1 MNVLIIGFGVA
12 GKYYLEI
19 LKKDKKIKKIYIFD
33 KYKIKKNK
41 YIKQID
47 FNINLIKKL
56 DIKFAFIATPSNL
69 HFKYSKILLQ
79 NSINLLI
86 EKPFVLKLSDAKTL
100 INLTKNKK
108 VKCWVAFQN
117 RFNLAIQKL
126 KKVVNKKTLG
136 NIFLVDCSLLW
147 KRDKK
152 YYSVSWRGKYR
163 SDGGVLA
170 NQAIHIIDALVYIF
184 GKIQKF
190 NSILV
195 FNKKKLQAEDLAIIN
210 FVHKSGTFS
219 SLKATTR
226 ADSNYRSAMDII
238 GEKGR
243 ALVKGIS
250 LNTFHLIKHNRI
262 INDKKNSEEFGS
274 SKGQIGAMG
283 NGHQKIIKEFL
294 SKKINKSSKNLEIE
308 KNLHVLNVLHS
319 IYNLKKNNLF
329 KIKKKQSQLGIK

>member
-1 MNVLIIGFGVA
+1 MNVLIVGFGVA

-33 KYKIKKNK
+33 KYRIKKNK

-108 VKCWVAFQN
+108 VKCWVTFQN

-126 KKVVNKKTLG
+126 KKIVNKKTLG

-170 NQAIHIIDALVYIF
+170 NQAIHLIDALVYIF
-184 GKIQKF
+184 GQIKKF

-243 ALVKGIS
+243 ALVKGVS

-262 INDKKNSEEFGS
+262 INDKKNSEEFSS

-319 IYNLKKNNLF
+319 MYNLKKNNLF

>member
-1 MNVLIIGFGVA
+1 MNVLIVGFGVA
-12 GKYYLEI
+12 GKHYFEI

-33 KYKIKKNK
+33 KYRIKKNK
-41 YIKQID
+41 HITQID

-56 DIKFAFIATPSNL
+56 NIKFAFISTPSNL

-100 INLTKNKK
+100 INLNKNKK

-126 KKVVNKKTLG
+126 KKTVNKKVLG

-152 YYSVSWRGKYR
+152 YYSVSWRGKYS

-170 NQAIHIIDALVYIF
+170 NQAIHLIDALVYIF
-184 GKIQKF
+184 GQIQKF
-190 NSILV
+190 NSILG

-210 FVHKSGTFS
+210 FIHKNGTFS
-219 SLKATTR
+219 CLKATTR
-226 ADSNYRSAMDII
+226 ADNNYRSAMDII

-243 ALVKGIS
+243 ALVKGVS
-250 LNTFHLIKHNRI
+250 LNTFHLIKKNKI
-262 INDKKNSEEFGS
+262 INDNKNSEEFGNG
-274 SKGQIGAMG
+274 KGQIGAMG

-294 SKKINKSSKNLEIE
+294 SEKINKSSKNLEIE
-308 KNLHVLNVLHS
+308 KNLHVLNILHS
-319 IYNLKKNNLF
+319 MYNSRKSNLF
-329 KIKKKQSQLGIK
+329 KIKKKQSQLGI

>member
-1 MNVLIIGFGVA
+1 M
-12 GKYYLEI
+12 
-19 LKKDKKIKKIYIFD
+19 
-33 KYKIKKNK
+33 
-41 YIKQID
+41 
-47 FNINLIKKL
+47 IKKL

-108 VKCWVAFQN
+108 VKCWVTFQN

-126 KKVVNKKTLG
+126 KKIVNKKTLG

-170 NQAIHIIDALVYIF
+170 NQAIHLIDALVYIF
-184 GKIQKF
+184 GQIKKF

-243 ALVKGIS
+243 ALVKGVS

-262 INDKKNSEEFGS
+262 INDKKNSEEFSS

-319 IYNLKKNNLF
+319 MYNLKKNNLF

>member
-108 VKCWVAFQN
+108 VKCWVTFQN

-126 KKVVNKKTLG
+126 KKIVNKKTLG

-170 NQAIHIIDALVYIF
+170 NQAIHIIDALVYIL

-210 FVHKSGTFS
+210 FVHKNGTFS

-319 IYNLKKNNLF
+319 MYNLKKNNLF